1 MFLLTG
7 DALAVGVEEVVLLLL
22 LCDVELDELDELDEV
37 FVELDCVEL
46 EELDDEEDFEELDG
60 DELDCVELDCVE
72 LDCVE
77 LDCLEELLG
86 LCELLEGVIEL
97 EEA

>member
-22 LCDVELDELDELDEV
+22 LLCDVELDNELDEV
-37 FVELDCVEL
+37 FEELDCVEL

-77 LDCLEELLG
+77 LDCLEELLR

>member
-7 DALAVGVEEVVLLLL
+7 DALGVGVEDVVLLLLLL
-22 LCDVELDELDELDEV
+22 LCDVELDELDEAFE
-37 FVELDCVEL
+37 ELVCVEL
-46 EELDDEEDFEELDG
+46 EELDDDEDFEELDG
-60 DELDCVELDCVE
+60 DELDCVELV
-72 LDCVE
+72 CVE